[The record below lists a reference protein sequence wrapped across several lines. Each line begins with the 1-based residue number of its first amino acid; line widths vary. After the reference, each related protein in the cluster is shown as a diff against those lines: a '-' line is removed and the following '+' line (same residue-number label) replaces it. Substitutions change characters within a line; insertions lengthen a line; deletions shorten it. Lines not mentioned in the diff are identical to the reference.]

1 MTGCSGWC
9 CLGMALF
16 TAFRFFREQRGNFVG
31 RGSWPGSSSARAA
44 DWLQTAGGVR
54 ERPRLTHDLF
64 DCGRPCIAVLFWE
77 FFSAKIAR
85 RGHTSTAKTLGVRV
99 AAAHAIFSRFS
110 SHSRVVLLRTD
121 RGECVEGLT
130 HNRAVPER

>member
-31 RGSWPGSSSARAA
+31 WGIWPGSSSARAA

-54 ERPRLTHDLF
+54 ETPRLTHDLF
-64 DCGRPCIAVLFWE
+64 DGGRPCIAALFWD
-77 FFSAKIAR
+77 FFGYDSPKRTHFDRKDPWCTCSGRAR
-85 RGHTSTAKTLGVRV
+85 H
-99 AAAHAIFSRFS
+99 
-110 SHSRVVLLRTD
+110 LLP
-121 RGECVEGLT
+121 LQ
-130 HNRAVPER
+130 